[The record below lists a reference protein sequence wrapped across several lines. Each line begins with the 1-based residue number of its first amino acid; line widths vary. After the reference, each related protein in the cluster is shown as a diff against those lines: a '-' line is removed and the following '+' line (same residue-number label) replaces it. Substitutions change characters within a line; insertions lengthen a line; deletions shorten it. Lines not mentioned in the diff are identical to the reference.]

1 MDNLKQYNRAAF
13 VTLGNDNVEFIV
25 QLGYVYWASVSLAI
39 CVLQTIRVIFFQSI
53 ENSVRIRHYV
63 VPVGKRDTKNGDR
76 YFVAELSN
84 TRPSWGQYWE
94 KAAKCFSQEKIE
106 IETGESI
113 FCE

>member
-1 MDNLKQYNRAAF
+1 VDNLNQYNGGF
-13 VTLGNDNVEFIV
+13 TLGKATVDFNV

-39 CVLQTIRVIFFQSI
+39 CVLRTIRVIFFQSI
-53 ENSVRIRHYV
+53 EGSEHIKHYV
-63 VPVGKRDTKNGDR
+63 VPVGKRDTKKGES

-84 TRPSWGQYWE
+84 TRPLQWGKYWE
-94 KAAKCFSQEKIE
+94 SAAKYFSQEKIE